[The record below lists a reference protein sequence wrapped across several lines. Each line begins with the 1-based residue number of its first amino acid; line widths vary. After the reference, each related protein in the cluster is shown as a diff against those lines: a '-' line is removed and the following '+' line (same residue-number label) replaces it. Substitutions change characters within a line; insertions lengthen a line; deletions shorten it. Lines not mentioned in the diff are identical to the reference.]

1 MQVIGSVEDEHCFS
15 ALNFIK
21 NKNHHRLGENLELSM
36 CMFAQKFWTLEDF
49 PFQEAFSSYRDGSAR
64 YGVAEDQA

>member
-1 MQVIGSVEDEHCFS
+1 MEDERCFS

-21 NKNHHRLGENLELSM
+21 NKNRHRLTKNLELSM
-36 CMFAQKFWTLEDF
+36 LMFAQKFWTLEDF
-49 PFQEAFSSYRDGSAR
+49 HFQEAFSNWKDARAR